1 MKDYQMKKQI
11 LAAAIAAS
19 SLFAVVAPNVAQA
32 ADYKVD
38 VAGAHASVQ
47 FKIKHLGYSWLL
59 GRFNTFDGGF
69 SYDAKSPNASQI
81 NMVIDTASLDSNHAE
96 RDKHLKSDDFLDVK
110 KFPKATFQSQSM
122 TFTDADNGTVTGDFT
137 LKGVTKTITFPVT
150 KIGEG
155 SDPWGGYRVGFTGE
169 TSLKL
174 TDYGITT
181 NLGPAST
188 HVDMTLNIEGVRQ

>member
-1 MKDYQMKKQI
+1 MKKTI
-11 LAAAIAAS
+11 LAATLAAS

-47 FKIKHLGYSWLL
+47 FKIQHLGYSWLL

-69 SYDAKSPNASQI
+69 SYDAKTPNASKI

-96 RDKHLKSDDFLDVK
+96 RDKHLRSDDFLDVT
-110 KFPKATFQSQSM
+110 KFPKATFNSESIK
-122 TFTDADNGTVTGDFT
+122 FSDDDNATVTGTFT
-137 LKGVTKTITFPVT
+137 LKGITKTITFPIT

-181 NLGPAST
+181 NLGPASAS
-188 HVDMTLNIEGVRQ
+188 VNMTFNLEGVRQ

>member
-1 MKDYQMKKQI
+1 MKKTI
-11 LAAAIAAS
+11 LAATLAAS

-69 SYDAKSPNASQI
+69 SYDAKSPDASQI

-96 RDKHLKSDDFLDVK
+96 RDKHLRSDDFLDVK
-110 KFPKATFQSQSM
+110 KFPKATFKSESIK
-122 TFTDADNGTVTGDFT
+122 FSDDDNATVTGAFT
-137 LKGVTKTITFPVT
+137 LKGITKTITFPIT

-155 SDPWGGYRVGFTGE
+155 SDPWGGYRVGFSGE

-181 NLGPAST
+181 NLGPASAS
-188 HVDMTLNIEGVRQ
+188 VDMTLNIEGVRQ

>member
-1 MKDYQMKKQI
+1 MKKKF

-19 SLFAVVAPNVAQA
+19 SVFAAVVPNVAQA

-38 VAGAHASVQ
+38 VDGAHASVQ

-59 GRFNTFDGGF
+59 GRFNSFEGGF
-69 SYDAKSPNASQI
+69 SYDEKSPNASQI
-81 NMVIDTASLDSNHAE
+81 NMIINTASLDSNHAE

-110 KFPKATFQSQSM
+110 KFPKAIFKSQNINFSDGDTGM
-122 TFTDADNGTVTGDFT
+122 VTGSFT
-137 LKGVTKTITFPVT
+137 LKGITKTITFPVT

-155 SDPWGGYRVGFTGE
+155 ADPWGGYRVGFTGE

-181 NLGPAST
+181 DLGPASAY
-188 HVDMTLNIEGVRQ
+188 VYMTLNIEGVRQ

>member
-1 MKDYQMKKQI
+1 MKKQI

-19 SLFAVVAPNVAQA
+19 SLLAVVAPNVAQA

-59 GRFNTFDGGF
+59 GRFNNFDGGF
-69 SYDAKSPNASQI
+69 SYDAKLPNESKI
-81 NMVIDTASLDSNHAE
+81 NMVINTGSLDSNHAE
-96 RDKHLKSDDFLDVK
+96 RDKHLRSDDFLDVK
-110 KFPKATFQSQSM
+110 KFPKARFKSQSIK
-122 TFTDADNGTVTGDFT
+122 FSDDDNAIVTGAFT
-137 LKGVTKTITFPVT
+137 LKGITKTITFPIT
-150 KIGEG
+150 KVGEG

-174 TDYGITT
+174 TDYGIMT

-188 HVDMTLNIEGVRQ
+188 TVDMTFNLEGVRQ

>member
-1 MKDYQMKKQI
+1 MKKQI
-11 LAAAIAAS
+11 LAAAITAS
-19 SLFAVVAPNVAQA
+19 SLFAVVAPNAAQA

-38 VAGAHASVQ
+38 TAGAHASVQ

-69 SYDAKSPNASQI
+69 SYDAKAPNTSQI
-81 NMVIDTASLDSNHAE
+81 NFVIDTASLDSNHAE
-96 RDKHLKSDDFLDVK
+96 RDKHLKSEDFLDVK
-110 KFPKATFQSQSM
+110 KFPKAMFKSQSIK
-122 TFTDADNGTVTGDFT
+122 FSDDENGIVTGAFT
-137 LKGVTKTITFPVT
+137 LKGVTKTITFPIT

-155 SDPWGGYRVGFTGE
+155 SDPWGGYRAGFSGE

-188 HVDMTLNIEGVRQ
+188 YVDMTLNIEGVRQ

>member
-1 MKDYQMKKQI
+1 MENRMKKQI
-11 LAAAIAAS
+11 LAAAITAS
-19 SLFAVVAPNVAQA
+19 SLFAVVAPNAAQA

-69 SYDAKSPNASQI
+69 SYDAKTPNASKI
-81 NMVIDTASLDSNHAE
+81 NFVIDTASLDSNHAE

-110 KFPKATFQSQSM
+110 KFPKATFESQSIK
-122 TFTDADNGTVTGDFT
+122 FSDNDNGIVTGAFT
-137 LKGVTKTITFPVT
+137 LKGITKTITFPVT

-188 HVDMTLNIEGVRQ
+188 YVDMTLNIEGVRL

>member
-1 MKDYQMKKQI
+1 MEKVMKKQI

-19 SLFAVVAPNVAQA
+19 SLFVAVAPNVAQA

-174 TDYGITT
+174 TDYGIMT